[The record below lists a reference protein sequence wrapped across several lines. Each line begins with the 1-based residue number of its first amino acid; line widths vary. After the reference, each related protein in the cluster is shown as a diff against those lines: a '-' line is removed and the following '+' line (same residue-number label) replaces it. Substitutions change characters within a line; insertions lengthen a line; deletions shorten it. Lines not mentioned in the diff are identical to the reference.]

1 MLNLRILA
9 ALRFLRAC
17 IGIMDGFYNQNL
29 IKQNVFE
36 PTIRVLL
43 DTDGRNNLLN
53 SACIEMIEF
62 VRKVSWDNF
71 IKRYGFN
78 NSNRRISNR

>member
-1 MLNLRILA
+1 MLNSRILA
-9 ALRFLRAC
+9 ALRFFRAC
-17 IGIMDGFYNQNL
+17 VGVMDGFYNQNL

-53 SACIEMIEF
+53 SACIEILEF
-62 VRKVSWDNF
+62 IRKVKF
-71 IKRYGFN
+71 RMVATFGKGRKG
-78 NSNRRISNR
+78 